1 MYALQQHAHFQ
12 KGGAF
17 LGGGEVADLVNNRLP
32 VVAHSWLIEILAI
45 APSRRFFRAS
55 PIPPFCPFS
64 APWAPP
70 GHT

>member
-45 APSRRFFRAS
+45 APSRRFSHCSAS
-55 PIPPFCPFS
+55 
-64 APWAPP
+64 
-70 GHT
+70 